1 MRSLLAL
8 GALLLSVSPAF
19 ADDYLYLRCKLSI
32 DWVQRNSITSKITE
46 DRTIDDIALLKV
58 DFQRKTILDTRSEG
72 GPLDI
77 AIQGKTLIVTQKI
90 EEKEF
95 KLEDDGRIEST
106 PPYAMSGK
114 GSGIFKAKIQIAT
127 YSYEGLCEEIDAS
140 VFEEALKEARS

>member
-1 MRSLLAL
+1 MKLPILL

-58 DFQRKTILDTRSEG
+58 DFQRKTILDTRSD

-77 AIQGKTLIVTQKI
+77 AIQDKVLTITQRIDDKEMKLQDIGTI
-90 EEKEF
+90 E
-95 KLEDDGRIEST
+95 LT
-106 PPYAMSGK
+106 PPYAFSGK
-114 GSGIFKAKIQIAT
+114 GTGIYKSKNETSA
-127 YSYEGLCEEIDAS
+127 YSYEGLCKEINES
-140 VFEEALKEARS
+140 VFEKALKESES